1 MNLKKICLITGT
13 VSFLLV
19 GCNEQNSQQGS
30 TFAPTVRDKGE
41 KQNNVDVL
49 DINNTYEKVNL
60 VNLTTDEAFT
70 ISPGSC
76 SKGDNDTFLEKL
88 VPGATSTIKAKSR
101 SGTTKTS
108 GTVIG
113 VIGEVAQG
121 AGGTIFSLITG
132 KSSGSKKASVDGGEL
147 GDGACNFEITSQ
159 DGVSTTI
166 HFNTKDDALQSV
178 HYLGDFNHKFY
189 YLLPSTKTYVGDS
202 VSLDPLK
209 MVAAAITDQ
218 SSANLSERTKMI
230 LRGLKIAV
238 RKTSFEFIKNPV
250 YISPTVKLDGDV
262 NTASIIAV
270 SEKLSDLADVV
281 SSNLVDY
288 PVAMSVDTSNLWVAV
303 RSASSDQGIIS
314 RCEISSGLPTGDCRK
329 WITVPHSPVDVT
341 NVEDSRL
348 SFLTLE
354 KTAYYSG
361 VVGVAGS
368 NIYPEQSFS
377 SLGII
382 GDPLSI
388 WFDKSTNNVSVLT
401 RVRTDKGNGNLYNCL
416 LDNSNMSL
424 SDCKIVRY
432 INVSPIAMDKD
443 IVLSQDS
450 LITPMSSYPLSSL
463 GIKGEAKNLSVD
475 QFSMSGYK
483 LKILTTISG
492 GVNLYN
498 CSSHGFGMYPNCFLQ
513 KFYASVDFPKD
524 YSEYIKNED
533 RNLAFIAGD
542 LMLYKDSLINT
553 RP

>member
-1 MNLKKICLITGT
+1 MNLKKICIIIGA

-30 TFAPTVRDKGE
+30 TFAPAVRNKGE
-41 KQNNVDVL
+41 KQNNVDVI
-49 DINNTYEKVNL
+49 DVNKTYEKVNL
-60 VNLTTDEAFT
+60 VNLTTDEVFT
-70 ISPGSC
+70 ISPGGC

-88 VPGATSTIKAKSR
+88 APGTTSTIKTRSR
-101 SGTTKTS
+101 SGTGEVPNK
-108 GTVIG
+108 VIG
-113 VIGEVAQG
+113 GACKGVDKVASWF
-121 AGGTIFSLITG
+121 GGSV
-132 KSSGSKKASVDGGEL
+132 SCDKASDGWQWTN
-147 GDGACNFEITSQ
+147 GACNFEIISR

-166 HFNTKDDALQSV
+166 HFNTKGDALQSV

-189 YLLPSTKTYVGDS
+189 YLLPSTKTYIGDS
-202 VSLDPLK
+202 MSLDPLK

-218 SSANLSERTKMI
+218 SSANISERTKMI

-238 RKTSFEFIKNPV
+238 RKTSFEFIKSPV
-250 YISPTVKLDGDV
+250 YISPTVKLNGDV

-270 SEKLSDLADVV
+270 SEKLTDLADIV

-288 PVAMSVDTSNLWVAV
+288 PVAMSVDVSNMWVAV

-368 NIYPEQSFS
+368 SIYPEQSFS

-401 RVRTDKGNGNLYNCL
+401 RVRTDKGNGNLYNCS

-424 SDCKIVRY
+424 SGCKIVRY

-443 IVLSQDS
+443 IILSQDS
-450 LITPMSSYPLSSL
+450 LITPMSSYPLSGL

-483 LKILTTISG
+483 LKILTKVSG

-498 CSSHGFGMYPNCFLQ
+498 CSSYGFGVYPNCFLQ

-533 RNLAFIAGD
+533 RDLSFIAGD